1 MSRTHGWQDVFIR
14 VAHFSFLP
22 ARSWRAGVG
31 PLFRCDRK
39 GSNSGQSLCDPGRY
53 LTAQSYGWLACGKVE
68 PSAPPSKGPCE
79 TKRLCQRG
87 LSPSRSPLPSLQLL
101 ASGCE
106 RSWGHRERMEDNQSL
121 VPSKP
126 TQLPRNGQKLVP
138 LSFAAHSPVLSWPLL
153 IVSTPQSCQLS
164 QRWDLAWLITLFRWQ
179 KLRR

>member
-53 LTAQSYGWLACGKVE
+53 LTAQSYGWLACGKVD

-79 TKRLCQRG
+79 TKRQCISAAFRPAG
-87 LSPSRSPLPSLQLL
+87 VRFPPSSCWPPAVNAHEATESVWKTITCPFETHPATTERSKIGSPLFCCSFSCVKLAFAYSQYPSIMSTFSEMGPCLT
-101 ASGCE
+101 
-106 RSWGHRERMEDNQSL
+106 H
-121 VPSKP
+121 
-126 TQLPRNGQKLVP
+126 
-138 LSFAAHSPVLSWPLL
+138 HL
-153 IVSTPQSCQLS
+153 IQMTE
-164 QRWDLAWLITLFRWQ
+164 A
-179 KLRR
+179 